1 MHLVVGLGNPGQ
13 KYQAT
18 RHNLGWRV
26 IDVLARRHQLGAGRG
41 DHRAIT
47 WDGLIGEKRVKL
59 AKPVTYMNRSGES
72 LRALISYYRLPLD
85 NLLLIHDDLDTP
97 FGSLRL
103 RKSGGHGGQNGLR
116 SIIQHLGSR
125 DFARLRFGIGRPPG
139 RMSAM
144 DYVLQPLRGE
154 QSDLADALAERAA
167 DAVETWLRDGIE
179 RAMSDFNGDIQR
191 DRSKPP
197 RRDLEERLR
206 VFQRAHELAPRDR
219 QPLIQLIALQKKLG
233 KLDEALANHLK
244 LAQVYAEAG
253 EIESSYNEK
262 LRAVAIDPGLVDLQR
277 DIAEWHLRSD
287 RGKQAVR
294 RYLIL
299 AEYYRQQGD
308 MAAARATVDIALAL
322 NPQHPKAL
330 KMRDMLSGATE
341 R

>member
-1 MHLVVGLGNPGQ
+1 MAISSETGPS
-13 KYQAT
+13 
-18 RHNLGWRV
+18 
-26 IDVLARRHQLGAGRG
+26 RRAG
-41 DHRAIT
+41 T
-47 WDGLIGEKRVKL
+47 WK
-59 AKPVTYMNRSGES
+59 
-72 LRALISYYRLPLD
+72 
-85 NLLLIHDDLDTP
+85 
-97 FGSLRL
+97 
-103 RKSGGHGGQNGLR
+103 NGCV
-116 SIIQHLGSR
+116 S
-125 DFARLRFGIGRPPG
+125 
-139 RMSAM
+139 
-144 DYVLQPLRGE
+144 
-154 QSDLADALAERAA
+154 
-167 DAVETWLRDGIE
+167 
-179 RAMSDFNGDIQR
+179 
-191 DRSKPP
+191 
-197 RRDLEERLR
+197 
-206 VFQRAHELAPRDR
+206 FQRAHELTPRDR

-299 AEYYRQQGD
+299 ADYYRQQGD
-308 MAAARATVDIALAL
+308 MAAARATIDIALAL